1 MTMHLMSHAYDTVR
15 RGRGKTAKI
24 TKRDH
29 ERLTREWQDYNR
41 YAKQNHLAKVTFD
54 EYVTSAFGRNKVQT
68 KPTHQNFQ
76 ELERPQIS
84 NYRRDEGVHYPSADS
99 YQQRSDACSAPE
111 RKEYTGDLI
120 AGIATMHKSN
130 AVPVMKGTDEAKDIA
145 RMRR

>member
-1 MTMHLMSHAYDTVR
+1 MTMHLMGHAYDTVN
-15 RGRGKTAKI
+15 RGRVKAKKL

-29 ERLTREWQDYNR
+29 DRLTREWQDYNR
-41 YAKQNHLAKVTFD
+41 YAKQNHLPKVTFD
-54 EYVTSAFGRNKVQT
+54 EYLTSAFGRNKVQV
-68 KPTHQNFQ
+68 KPTHQTFT
-76 ELERPQIS
+76 ELERPKIS
-84 NYRRDEGVHYPSADS
+84 SYRRDEGIHYPSADS
-99 YQQRSDACSAPE
+99 VQKDPDACSAPE

>member
-41 YAKQNHLAKVTFD
+41 YAKQNHLQKVTFD

-68 KPTHQNFQ
+68 RPTHQTFT
-76 ELERPQIS
+76 ELERRGG
-84 NYRRDEGVHYPSADS
+84 RRAALQYAQQLLSEGKITGQMIEAARKANAPAWMIAAMAPSLGALSSMGEDESG
-99 YQQRSDACSAPE
+99 
-111 RKEYTGDLI
+111 
-120 AGIATMHKSN
+120 GI
-130 AVPVMKGTDEAKDIA
+130 
-145 RMRR
+145 

>member
-29 ERLTREWQDYNR
+29 DRLNQEWLDYNR
-41 YAKQNHLAKVTFD
+41 YAKQNHLAKVTFS
-54 EYVTSAFGRNKVQT
+54 EYVDSAFGRNKVQT
-68 KPTHQNFQ
+68 KPTYQTFQ
-76 ELERPQIS
+76 PLTQSKIS
-84 NYRRDEGVHYPSADS
+84 NYRRDEDTYYPSADS
-99 YQQRSDACSAPE
+99 VQQRSDACSAPE

>member
-1 MTMHLMSHAYDTVR
+1 MTMHMMGHAYDTVN
-15 RGRGKTAKI
+15 RGRLKARKL

-29 ERLTREWQDYNR
+29 ERLTSEWQDYNR
-41 YAKQNHLAKVTFD
+41 YAKQNHLQKVTFS
-54 EYVTSAFGRNKVQT
+54 EYVDSAFGRNKVQT
-68 KPTHQNFQ
+68 RPTHQNFT

-84 NYRRDEGVHYPSADS
+84 NYRRDEGVYYPSADS
-99 YQQRSDACSAPE
+99 VQKDPDACSAPE
-111 RKEYTGDLI
+111 RKQYTGDLI

>member
-24 TKRDH
+24 TKRDS

-41 YAKQNHLAKVTFD
+41 YAKQNHLAKVTFS
-54 EYVTSAFGRNKVQT
+54 EYVDSAFGRGKVQT
-68 KPTHQNFQ
+68 RTTHQTFQ
-76 ELERPQIS
+76 PLTQPKIS
-84 NYRRDEGVHYPSADS
+84 SYRRDADTYYPSADS
-99 YQQRSDACSAPE
+99 VQQAPEACSAPE
-111 RKEYTGDLI
+111 RKEYTGDLL